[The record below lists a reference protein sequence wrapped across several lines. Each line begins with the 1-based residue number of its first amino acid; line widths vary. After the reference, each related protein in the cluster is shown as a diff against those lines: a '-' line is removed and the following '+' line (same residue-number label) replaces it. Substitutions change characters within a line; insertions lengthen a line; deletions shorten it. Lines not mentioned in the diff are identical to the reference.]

1 MMRLTTHKLLEVLCL
16 MFWAR
21 GFETLLKSNKGNCYP
36 LKKVN
41 VPRARE
47 SARAR

>member
-21 GFETLLKSNKGNCYP
+21 GFETLLKSNTTKRQLLP
-36 LKKVN
+36 LKKK
-41 VPRARE
+41 
-47 SARAR
+47 